1 VRINALRFLV
11 GAGLTTIFLLPRP
24 AISQNAPARFP
35 GRLSTAIPVSP
46 TYDTAALAALRWR
59 EIGPFRGGRSVA
71 VAGSSKR
78 PNEYYFGTTG
88 GGVFKTTDGGITWAP
103 VTDKYF
109 GGTIGAIGISESNP
123 EIVYV
128 GAGEYPIRGNVSHGD
143 GVWRTADAGKTWVSL
158 GLADTRQI
166 SRVRVHP
173 TNPDIVYV
181 GAQGHVFGPNAERG
195 VYKTTDGGKSWKKI
209 LYRND
214 STGITDLVMDAKD
227 PETLYA
233 AFWQAWRTPWQL
245 VSGGAGSGIFKSTD
259 GGEHWTEIT
268 RNRGLPAGVIG
279 NIGLAVSPVNPSHV
293 WAIIEADSGGVF
305 RSMDGG
311 ATWIR
316 TNSDRRLR
324 QRAWYYTRIFADTKD
339 ENSVYVLNTG
349 MYRSTDNG
357 KTFRNIQVPH
367 GDNHDLWVAPND
379 AQRMIESN
387 DGGANVSFN
396 GGKSWSEQDQATAQ
410 FYHVVT
416 TNHFPYR
423 VCGAQQ
429 DNSTL
434 CGPSRKGG
442 GIGISDWYDVGGG
455 ESGYIAVRPDSPD
468 VVFAGSYGGLLTHKD
483 ISTGFERDVN
493 PWPNNPMGHDAAD
506 ARYRFQWTYPIIISP
521 HNPNRMYVGSSV
533 IFQSDD
539 GGQTYKT
546 ISPDLTRHD
555 PRTLGSSGGPITKDQ
570 TSVEYY
576 ATVFTIAESPRTAGV
591 IWAGS
596 DDGLAHVTRD
606 GGKTWKNVTPAGLPE
621 WSRISMIEPSNFA
634 AGTAYLAANRY
645 QLDDMKPYL
654 YKTNDYGASWTPII
668 NGIPATEFTRVVRE
682 DPERAGLLYTG
693 TERGVWVTFDD
704 GANWQTLRRNL
715 PIVPVHDLAI
725 KEGDLVAAT
734 HGRSFWILD
743 DLSALRQMQPG
754 ITRAPA
760 HLFKP
765 RKVYRAGFGGG
776 GGTGAAGGHPSGAN
790 PPSGGVVY
798 YWLAQPRQV
807 VTMDFLDP
815 QGKVIRTFT
824 SQQIPTV
831 AADSIRADSVRV
843 ARNDSLKKAGVAPD
857 TTTRSE
863 ARGEETPPGD
873 EPPPRRPP
881 PPRVANKAG
890 LNMFAWNLRYPDASV
905 FENMI
910 FWAGGTSGPVILPG
924 TYTVRMNVAG
934 QSYRQPLTVVK
945 DPRSAASDAD
955 LREQFDFL
963 MRIYARTSQAN
974 DAVKMIR
981 SVKAQLA
988 DRTKK
993 MPADKSAA
1001 FSSVAKSLT
1010 DRLSAVESEIYQVKN
1025 QSSQDPLNYPIRLNN
1040 KIAALSGVVGGTD
1053 AKPTSQSYTV
1063 FNDLSSQLDRQLST
1077 IRGALIILPAINASL
1092 KAAGLPPIVTS
1103 TEEIKVSPASPV
1115 ASGSN
1120 DDEAEK

>member
-1 VRINALRFLV
+1 VNPRALCLLV
-11 GAGLTTIFLLPRP
+11 GAALTSLPPSSATSQRRP
-24 AISQNAPARFP
+24 LP
-35 GRLSTAIPVSP
+35 GRPVPGSP
-46 TYDTAALAALRWR
+46 TSSGAHDSSAFAALRWR

-123 EIVYV
+123 DIVYV

-143 GVWRTADAGKTWVSL
+143 GVWRTSDAGKTWTSI

-166 SRVRVHP
+166 SRVRVNP

-195 VYKTTDGGKSWKKI
+195 VYKTTDGGKTWRKI

-214 STGITDLVMDAKD
+214 STGVTDLVLD
-227 PETLYA
+227 PTNPEIIYA
-233 AFWQAWRTPWQL
+233 ALWQAWRTPWQL

-259 GGEHWTEIT
+259 GGEHWTELT
-268 RNRGLPAGVIG
+268 RNPGLPQGVIG
-279 NIGLAVSPVNPSHV
+279 NIGLAVSPSSSNKV
-293 WAIIEADSGGVF
+293 WAIVEADSGGVF
-305 RSMDGG
+305 RSTDGG
-311 ATWIR
+311 ATWAR

-324 QRAWYYTRIFADTKD
+324 QRAWYYTRIFADPKND
-339 ENSVYVLNTG
+339 KSVYVLNTG
-349 MYRSTDNG
+349 MYRSSDDG
-357 KTFRNIQVPH
+357 KTFRPIRVPH
-367 GDNHDLWVAPND
+367 GDNHDLWIAPND
-379 AQRMIESN
+379 AERMIESN

-434 CGPSRKGG
+434 CGPSRKSG
-442 GIGISDWYDVGGG
+442 GIDISDWYDVGGG
-455 ESGYIAVRPDSPD
+455 ESGYIAVRADTPDI
-468 VVFAGSYGGLLTHKD
+468 VFAGSYGGLLTRKD
-483 ISTGFERDVN
+483 IKTGFERDVN

-506 ARYRFQWTYPIIISP
+506 AKYRFQWTYPIVISP
-521 HNPNRMYVGSSV
+521 HNPGRMYVGSSV
-533 IFQSDD
+533 IFQTDD
-539 GGQTYKT
+539 EGQTFKP

-555 PRTLGSSGGPITKDQ
+555 PRTLGASGGPITKDQ

-596 DDGLAHVTRD
+596 DDGLVNVTRD

-621 WSRISMIEPSNFA
+621 WARISMIDASNFA
-634 AGTAYLAANRY
+634 PGTAYVAANRY

-654 YKTNDYGASWTPII
+654 YKTNDYGATWTPIT
-668 NGIPATEFTRVVRE
+668 NGIPATEFTRVLRE
-682 DPERAGLLYTG
+682 DPERAGLLYAG
-693 TERGVWVTFDD
+693 TERGVWISFDD
-704 GANWQTLRRNL
+704 GANWQSLRRNL
-715 PIVPVHDLAI
+715 PIVPIHDLAI
-725 KEGDLVAAT
+725 KEGDLIAAT

-743 DLSALRQMQPG
+743 DLSALRQMSPE
-754 ITRAPA
+754 IARAPA

-798 YWLAQPRQV
+798 YSLAQPRQL
-807 VTMDFLDP
+807 VTIDFLDP
-815 QGKVIRTFT
+815 QGKIIRSFT
-824 SQQIPTV
+824 SQQDPKV
-831 AADSIRADSVRV
+831 AADSVRADSVRS
-843 ARNDSLKKAGVAPD
+843 ARNDSLRRAGVTPD
-857 TTTRSE
+857 TAARAE
-863 ARGEETPPGD
+863 AGGEETPPGED
-873 EPPPRRPP
+873 GPVRRPP

-890 LNMFAWNLRYPDASV
+890 LNMFAWNLRYPDPSV

-910 FWAGGTSGPVILPG
+910 LWAGSISGPVILPG
-924 TYTVRMNVAG
+924 TYTVRLNVNG
-934 QSYRQPLTVVK
+934 QRYTQPLTIVK
-945 DPRSAASDAD
+945 DPRSTATDAD
-955 LREQFDFL
+955 LKEQFDFL
-963 MRIYARTSQAN
+963 MRIRDKTSQAN
-974 DAVKMIR
+974 DAVKTIR
-981 SVKAQLA
+981 NVKAQLA
-988 DRTKK
+988 DRAKK
-993 MPADKSAA
+993 MPADKSVA
-1001 FSSVAKSLT
+1001 FSRIAADLSN
-1010 DRLSAVESEIYQVKN
+1010 RLSAIEGEIYQVRN
-1025 QSSQDPLNYPIRLNN
+1025 QSGQDPLNYPIKLNN

-1063 FNDLSSQLDRQLST
+1063 FNDLSSQLDRQLSAL
-1077 IRGALIILPAINASL
+1077 RGALIVLPSINATL
-1092 KAAGLPPIVTS
+1092 KAAGLPPIVPS
-1103 TEEIKVSPASPV
+1103 TEEIKPSPASVPP
-1115 ASGSN
+1115 AAGAGESEG
-1120 DDEAEK
+1120 EK

>member
-1 VRINALRFLV
+1 MRVKALRLLV
-11 GAGLTTIFLLPRP
+11 GAGLATALLLPSD
-24 AISQNAPARFP
+24 ASSQNPAGGIT
-35 GRLSTAIPVSP
+35 GRVNPAGPISP
-46 TYDTAALAALRWR
+46 AYDTSVFGALRWR

-78 PNEYYFGTTG
+78 PHEYYFGTTG

-123 EIVYV
+123 DIVYV

-143 GVWRTADAGKTWVSL
+143 GVWRTTDAGKTWVSL

-195 VYKTTDGGKSWKKI
+195 VYKTTDGGKSWRKI

-214 STGITDLVMDAKD
+214 STGITDLVMSAKD

-233 AFWQAWRTPWQL
+233 AFWEAWRTPWQL

-268 RNRGLPAGVIG
+268 RNPGLPQGVIG
-279 NIGLAVSPVNPSHV
+279 NIGLAVSPVNPNHV
-293 WAIIEADSGGVF
+293 WAIIEADSGGVY

-311 ATWIR
+311 ATWSR
-316 TNSDRRLR
+316 TNSDRKLR
-324 QRAWYYTRIFADTKD
+324 QRAWYYTRIFADPKD
-339 ENSVYVLNTG
+339 ESSVYVLNTS

-367 GDNHDLWVAPND
+367 GDNHDLWIAPND

-396 GGKSWSEQDQATAQ
+396 GGKSWTEQDQATAQ

-434 CGPSRKGG
+434 CGPSRKSG
-442 GIGISDWYDVGGG
+442 GIAIGDWYDVGGG

-468 VVFAGSYGGLLTHKD
+468 VVFAGSYGGLLTHKNTN
-483 ISTGFERDVN
+483 TGFERDVN

-506 ARYRFQWTYPIIISP
+506 AKYRFQWTFPIVISP

-539 GGQTYKT
+539 EGQTYKA

-555 PRTLGSSGGPITKDQ
+555 RRTLGSSGGPITKDQ

-591 IWAGS
+591 IWAGT
-596 DDGLAHVTRD
+596 DDGLVQVTRD
-606 GGKTWKNVTPAGLPE
+606 GGKTWKNVTPPGLPE
-621 WSRISMIEPSNFA
+621 WARISMIEASTFGP
-634 AGTAYLAANRY
+634 GTAYVAANRY

-654 YKTNDYGASWTPII
+654 YRTYDYGATWTPIT
-668 NGIPATEFTRVVRE
+668 NGLPATEFTRVVRE
-682 DPERAGLLYTG
+682 DPERAGLLYAG
-693 TERGVWVTFDD
+693 TERSVWVSFDA
-704 GANWQTLRRNL
+704 GASWQTLRRNL

-725 KEGDLVAAT
+725 KEGDLIAAT

-743 DLSALRQMQPG
+743 DLSALRQLQPDV
-754 ITRAPA
+754 TRAPA
-760 HLFKP
+760 YLFKP
-765 RKVYRAGFGGG
+765 RRAYRAAFGGG

-790 PPSGGVVY
+790 PASGGVVY
-798 YWLAQPRQV
+798 YWLAQPRQL
-807 VTMDFLDP
+807 VTMDFLDA
-815 QGKVIRTFT
+815 QGKVIRSFT
-824 SQQIPTV
+824 SQQDPTV
-831 AADSIRADSVRV
+831 AADSVRGDSIKT
-843 ARNDSLKKAGVAPD
+843 ARNDSIRRAGGTPD
-857 TTTRSE
+857 TTTKSE

-873 EPPPRRPP
+873 DGPPRRPP

-890 LNMFAWNLRYPDASV
+890 LNTFAWNLRYPDASV

-910 FWAGGTSGPVILPG
+910 LWAGGTSGPVVLPG
-924 TYTVRMNVAG
+924 TYTVRMTVNG

-945 DPRSAASDAD
+945 DPRSTVSDAD

-963 MRIYARTSQAN
+963 MRIHDKTTQAN
-974 DAVKMIR
+974 DAVKTIR
-981 SVKAQLA
+981 NVKSQLN
-988 DRTKK
+988 DRTRK
-993 MPADKSAA
+993 MPPDKSAA
-1001 FSSVAKSLT
+1001 FASATKSLV
-1010 DRLSAVESEIYQVKN
+1010 DRLTAIESEIYQVKN
-1025 QSSQDPLNYPIRLNN
+1025 QSGQDPLNYPIRLNN

-1063 FNDLSSQLDRQLST
+1063 FNDLSAQLDRQLSAM
-1077 IRGALIILPAINASL
+1077 RGELTMLSPINATL
-1092 KAAGLPPIVTS
+1092 KAAGLPPIVPS
-1103 TEEIKVSPASPV
+1103 AEEIKAVPARAVP
-1115 ASGSN
+1115 SGRGQ
-1120 DDEAEK
+1120 DEVEK